1 VIAAPAKTKRRMPVF
16 LFLVILINAEPRAF
30 GCE

>member
-16 LFLVILINAEPRAF
+16 RSRLIWINAEPRDF
-30 GCE
+30 LRE